1 PRGAVVAPAHP
12 ATFLL
17 RALVCS
23 GMRKKPPY
31 VLSSV
36 DNALVLATVLR
47 TQGSITVTEA
57 SRRLGVAPSTA
68 HRLLS
73 MPVSR
78 DLAVQASD
86 RTYRP
91 GPAFA
96 LEAHQGLG
104 TGLLRQVATP
114 ALEALARRTGESVN
128 LVVRVGEFVHF
139 LASWESTKPLR
150 VGSREGM
157 TFPAHL
163 TSGGLV
169 LLAHLT
175 DAELA
180 DLYAEQRWT
189 GREALRPDL
198 VRLQRELAGVRRS
211 GVAVQRNRSES
222 GVSAVGIAL
231 GDTGLTPAA
240 LSVSMPTLR
249 FDPTDLEHWVGQL
262 RGAVQDIREVLARE
276 MAARAGAGS
285 EV

>member
-1 PRGAVVAPAHP
+1 
-12 ATFLL
+12 
-17 RALVCS
+17 
-23 GMRKKPPY
+23 MRKKPPY

-47 TQGSITVTEA
+47 TEGSITVTEA

-73 MPVSR
+73 MLVYR
-78 DLAVQASD
+78 DFAVQASD

-163 TSGGLV
+163 TSGGLA
-169 LLAHLT
+169 LLAELSE
-175 DAELA
+175 AELTE
-180 DLYAEQRWT
+180 LYSPQRWA
-189 GREALRPDL
+189 GREEHVPDQ
-198 VRLQRELAGVRRS
+198 VRLRRELAGVRRN
-211 GVAVQRNRSES
+211 GVAVQRNRSEN
-222 GVSAVGIAL
+222 GVSAVGIL
-231 GDTGLTPAA
+231 LDGTGLTPAA
-240 LSVSMPTLR
+240 LSVSMPTVR
-249 FDPTDLEHWVGQL
+249 YDPTGLEHWTREL
-262 RGAVQDIREVLARE
+262 RTAAQEITVAAQRAVSDP
-276 MAARAGAGS
+276 GPS
-285 EV
+285 